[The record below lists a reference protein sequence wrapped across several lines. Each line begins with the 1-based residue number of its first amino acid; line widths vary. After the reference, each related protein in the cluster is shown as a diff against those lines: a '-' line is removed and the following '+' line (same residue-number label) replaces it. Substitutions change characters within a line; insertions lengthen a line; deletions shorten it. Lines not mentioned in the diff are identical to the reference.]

1 MEAKLFSVIKKN
13 IDVKK
18 LKDYE
23 KEVRTKTIDEFEI
36 LRNKNDDLSRI
47 LMVGECKMWKKYE
60 MRIILGWK

>member
-23 KEVRTKTIDEFEI
+23 KEVRTKIIDEFEI

-47 LMVGECKMWKKYE
+47 LMVGECKMWKK
-60 MRIILGWK
+60 